1 MRISGATQCELI
13 CGGSRRTPIKLPINR
28 RHAFSGQRGFNLLE
42 LLIAIA
48 ILGIVTALAVPSFQS
63 ISINSNL
70 STETNDLV
78 SSLRYARSEAAKQG
92 QNVTVCAAN
101 AGLTACSDAADWS
114 TGWLIV
120 DNGGNVINVREPLPS
135 TTATELTIVGAT
147 GRIVFN
153 RNGFSSSARTI
164 RLCGPNN
171 SNERARGVIISVDG
185 RVRLATDSNNN
196 SINEDRSGAEL
207 SC

>member
-1 MRISGATQCELI
+1 MRISGATQCDLI
-13 CGGSRRTPIKLPINR
+13 CGGNRRTPISMS
-28 RHAFSGQRGFNLLE
+28 HAFSVQRGFNLFE
-42 LLIAIA
+42 LLTAIA

-101 AGLTACSDAADWS
+101 ATLTACSDAADWS

-135 TTATELTIVGAT
+135 STATEMAIVGAT

-171 SNERARGVIISVDG
+171 SNQRARGVIISVDG
-185 RVRLATDSNNN
+185 RVRLATDSNDN
-196 SINEDRSGAEL
+196 SINEDRSGTDL